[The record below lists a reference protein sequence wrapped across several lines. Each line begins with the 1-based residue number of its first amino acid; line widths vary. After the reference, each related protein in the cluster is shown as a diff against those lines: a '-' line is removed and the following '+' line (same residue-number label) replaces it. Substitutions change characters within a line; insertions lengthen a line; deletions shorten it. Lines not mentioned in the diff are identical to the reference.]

1 MILPVLRRLSG
12 LLASFKA
19 PGFWLF
25 YTNSTFAAVDMS
37 VRTAVHG
44 WLVLELSNDSE
55 LWVGIQALA
64 SGLGQIL
71 FSLAAG
77 ALVDRFQRRTV
88 LIVEGALGAIIAF
101 SLAAAVYLDAVTL
114 WLAVAVAFLIGCLRA
129 VRFTAA
135 NRYVYDL
142 VGPWQLVNGAALW
155 RVSLMPMMVFGSIA
169 AGMLIERSGIWA
181 AYGFM
186 GVSMLLALPFLVFI
200 TVRGRVE
207 PTGTNLLR
215 QMAEGVDYA
224 ARSRPLR
231 TLFTMSIV
239 MESLGFAFL
248 IMIPVMAKNELHAGA
263 AGMGFIQAGA
273 GMGMFLAPLVMAIRG
288 DAGNKPRTIFL
299 NALAAGVALVGFALS
314 RSLLLSVLL
323 AMVTMALL
331 NAYDLTLGALMQL
344 VAPPHLRGR
353 AVGLHSLAISFTAV
367 GGFALGAVGSV
378 VGVPATLAA
387 GGAGIVVNALLRRP
401 ALMRIREHSA
411 VSPAADAP

>member
-1 MILPVLRRLSG
+1 MALLSLPRLSG
-12 LLASFKA
+12 FLASFKA

-25 YTNSTFAAVDMS
+25 YASSTFAAVDMS
-37 VRTAVHG
+37 VRAAVHS

-77 ALVDRFQRRTV
+77 ALADRFQRRSV
-88 LIVEGALGAIIAF
+88 LMAEGVMGAIVVF
-101 SLAAAVYLDAVTL
+101 GLAAAVYLDVATL
-114 WLAVAVAFLIGCLRA
+114 WLAVAAAFVIGCLRA

-135 NRYVYDL
+135 NRFVYDL
-142 VGPWQLVNGAALW
+142 VGPRQLINGAALW

-181 AYGFM
+181 AYGFV
-186 GVSMLLALPFLVFI
+186 GVSMLLALPFLFFI

-215 QMAEGVDYA
+215 QMAEGVQYA
-224 ARSRPLR
+224 ARSRSLS

-248 IMIPVMAKNELHAGA
+248 IMIPVMAKNVLQVGGV
-263 AGMGFIQAGA
+263 GMGFIQAGA
-273 GMGMFLAPLVMAIRG
+273 GLGMFLAPMVLAARG

-299 NALAAGVALVGFALS
+299 NALAAGVALTGFALS

-323 AMVTMALL
+323 AMATMALL

-353 AVGLHSLAISFTAV
+353 AVSLHSLAISFTAV
-367 GGFALGAVGSV
+367 GGFALGAIGSV
-378 VGVPATLAA
+378 VGVPATLVAS
-387 GGAGIVVNALLRRP
+387 GGGIVLNALLRRP
-401 ALMRIREHSA
+401 ALMRVREHSA
-411 VSPAADAP
+411 ASPVPDGP